1 MANLSTAAGGNG
13 VAGNVTYFNST
24 SPFAAVRTV
33 TGAYAS
39 TYADNGNLAV
49 SDNHAVRRSVSRT
62 HGGATASNVF
72 SETQC
77 LRTAY
82 SGVEA
87 DSPALDASRTAT

>member
-13 VAGNVTYFNST
+13 VAGNVN
-24 SPFAAVRTV
+24 FATRTV

-62 HGGATASNVF
+62 HGTATASGVF

-77 LRTAY
+77 LRFAY
-82 SGVEA
+82 TGVES
-87 DSPALDASRTAT
+87 DSPALDASRTAV

>member
-13 VAGNVTYFNST
+13 VAGNVN
-24 SPFAAVRTV
+24 FATRTV

-39 TYADNGNLAV
+39 TYTDNGNLAV

-62 HGGATASNVF
+62 HGGATASGVF

-77 LRTAY
+77 LRYAY
-82 SGVEA
+82 SGIESDV
-87 DSPALDASRTAT
+87 PALDASRTAA

>member
-1 MANLSTAAGGNG
+1 MANLSVAAGASGNG
-13 VAGNVTYFNST
+13 VAGNVN
-24 SPFAAVRTV
+24 FATRTV

-62 HGGATASNVF
+62 HGTATASGVF

-77 LRTAY
+77 LRTSY
-82 SGVEA
+82 SGVES
-87 DSPALDASRTAT
+87 DIPALDASRTAV